1 MCLLQKKPAQLKLKV
16 DNSFC
21 LLCYL
26 LVILDGHFVFKTLI
40 QLYLFR
46 Y

>member
-26 LVILDGHFVFKTLI
+26 L
-40 QLYLFR
+40 
-46 Y
+46 